1 MSVSP
6 LALPGFLD
14 RVPADKVAIILP
26 EQNISVTYGALRQQ
40 VQAVAEQLAAAG
52 VGRGDRVATSLTN
65 GLPVIVSFLAA
76 GVAGT
81 AAPLNPA
88 YKEDEFKFYLEDTA
102 AKVLLLPPDGADEAR
117 RAAVALGVPILT
129 IDMDAAG
136 TVSLSD
142 RRTTASAGRP
152 LERKPVAPPSVDDV
166 ALVLHTSGSTGR
178 PKRVPLK
185 HANLSISA
193 QNVARHY
200 ALSPDD
206 VSLCVMPLFH
216 VHGLVAS
223 TLATLASGG
232 TVVVPAKFSP
242 LSFWRTARDH
252 NVTWYSAVPTLHQLL
267 LARAGDP
274 SDPSR
279 RPAGT
284 EKLRFIRSC
293 SASLPPAV
301 MHALEAAF
309 GAPVLEAYGMT
320 EAAHQMASNP
330 LPPAERKPGSV
341 GHGTDVTISI
351 MDKAGNHL
359 AVGEAGEVVIKGLN
373 VITGYENNP
382 EANASSFVD
391 GWFRTGD
398 QGVLDVNGYLTL
410 VARIKELI
418 NRGGEKISP
427 REIDEVLLTHPAIAE
442 AVCFGV
448 PHGTWGEEVE
458 AAVVLRE
465 GAVASAADLLAFCKE
480 RLADF
485 KRPKQIH
492 ITQAIPR
499 TATGKIQ
506 RGAVAKAYAANA
518 S

>member
-1 MSVSP
+1 MTGSTSIP
-6 LALPGFLD
+6 YTLAELIEKA
-14 RVPADKVAIILP
+14 PADKIAIILP
-26 EQNISVTYGALRQQ
+26 EQDIRVSYGALRAQ

-52 VGRGDRVATSLTN
+52 VGHGERVASALPN
-65 GLPVIVSFLAA
+65 GLPAIVSFLAA
-76 GVAGT
+76 SIAGT

-88 YKEDEFKFYLEDTA
+88 YKEDEFRFYLEDTS
-102 AKVLLLPPDGADEAR
+102 AKVLILPPEGADEAR
-117 RAAVALGVPILT
+117 RAAGDRVPILGF
-129 IDMDAAG
+129 DVDASG
-136 TVSLSD
+136 TVSL
-142 RRTTASAGRP
+142 TGVIG
-152 LERKPVAPPSVDDV
+152 RKPVAAPAVDDV

-193 QNVARHY
+193 QNVARSY
-200 ALSPDD
+200 ELCSDD

-223 TLATLASGG
+223 TLATLSTGG

-242 LSFWRTARDH
+242 LSFWRVARDYG
-252 NVTWYSAVPTLHQLL
+252 VTWYSAVPTLHQLL
-267 LARAGDP
+267 LARAGEPGDAAGDP
-274 SDPSR
+274 GR
-279 RPAGT
+279 RNRAGT
-284 EKLRFIRSC
+284 ERLRFIRSC
-293 SASLPPAV
+293 SAALPPQV
-301 MHALEAAF
+301 MYALDEVF

-330 LPPAERKPGSV
+330 LPPADHKPGSV
-341 GHGTDVTISI
+341 GCGTDVRISI
-351 MDKAGNHL
+351 MDKEGRHL
-359 AVGEAGEVVIKGLN
+359 AQGEQGEVVIQGPN
-373 VITGYENNP
+373 VIRGYENNP

-398 QGVLDVNGYLTL
+398 QGYLDADGYLHL

-427 REIDEVLLTHPAIAE
+427 REIDEVLLTHPAVAE

-448 PHGTWGEEVE
+448 PHGTWGEEVA
-458 AAVVLRE
+458 AAVVLRD
-465 GAVASAADLLAFCKE
+465 AASEADLLAYCRE
-480 RLADF
+480 RLADY

-492 ITQAIPR
+492 ITDAIPR

-506 RGAVAKAYAANA
+506 RGVVAKAYAQNA